1 MRQLLFDWLHQLTFH
16 GSPVCVEVLKYQKRL
31 ITFFTDTTTKRC
43 RRGRRLCGG
52 VQPVWPDLEKTE
64 HTWSIYDIL
73 FNIWPNFRLTLVNYC
88 YGWANFNVVNGQILK
103 KITSHL
109 VTRFELKHLLQSE
122 NTFHIKSSP
131 STNFNWK
138 NQFLTNCHLLIS
150 SVLINLYS

>member
-31 ITFFTDTTTKRC
+31 ITFFTDTTTQRC

-109 VTRFELKHLLQSE
+109 VTLHGLNW
-122 NTFHIKSSP
+122 NTCSSQKTHFILSQVLVP
-131 STNFNWK
+131 ILTERTNF
-138 NQFLTNCHLLIS
+138 
-150 SVLINLYS
+150 